1 MREKVIGYSL
11 VSIGLIIMIFCVVNI
26 IMVFSNK
33 AKPFSIFNISSSNSA
48 LNIGDVVSQIQKSN
62 PEAGLNQSV
71 PLPKLDILPPEV
83 INQTLNLST
92 HFFLM
97 TFILGF
103 GYKLS
108 SLGVQF
114 VRPISVKLKSN
125 SETPITNL
133 QSPPPPPTVH

>member
-11 VSIGLIIMIFCVVNI
+11 VSIGLIIMIFCVINMV
-26 IMVFSNK
+26 MVFSDN

-48 LNIGDVVSQIQKSN
+48 LNIGDIVSQLQKSN
-62 PEAGLNQSV
+62 PSNLSQSI
-71 PLPKLDILPPEV
+71 PAPKIDILPPEV

-114 VRPISVKLKSN
+114 VRPINVKLKS
-125 SETPITNL
+125 SPETPLPNPPS
-133 QSPPPPPTVH
+133 SPPPPTIH